1 MTTEMTKSMTPDE
14 LDQAKENYA
23 NLIVDGMDM
32 DTLVTFAIDSIMHNM
47 ELWDEIDLKEE
58 VLDLYDEEVWQDLT
72 EGTTTNVTYGEEMRP
87 AS

>member
-47 ELWDEIDLKEE
+47 ELWDEQDLKEE
-58 VLDLYDEEVWQDLT
+58 VLDLYDEEIWQDLT